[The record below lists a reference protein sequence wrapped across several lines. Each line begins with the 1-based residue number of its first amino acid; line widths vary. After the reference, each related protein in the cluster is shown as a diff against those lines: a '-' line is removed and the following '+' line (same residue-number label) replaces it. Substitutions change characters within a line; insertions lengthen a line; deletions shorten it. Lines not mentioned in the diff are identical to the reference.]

1 MENKFLKQGLTFDD
15 VLLVPQ
21 YSEVLPREVNLQTN
35 LTKKIKLA
43 IPLMSAG
50 MDTVTEY
57 KTAISLAKA
66 GGIGIIHKNMS
77 ATEQAKQVKKVK
89 KQNLLVGAALGVTA
103 DMLERAEVLIKAGI
117 DILTIDTAHGH
128 SKGVIEA
135 VKKIKKHFPK
145 TQIIAGN
152 VATAEATLALIKA
165 GADCVKVGIGPGAI
179 CTTRIIAGVGVP
191 QLTAVYECAKVARK
205 YNIPVIADGGIKYSG
220 DIAKAL
226 AAGASVCMLGGLFA
240 ACAEAPGKK
249 VIVEGKPYKLYRGM
263 GSTAAMKAGSS
274 DRYFQQNTKKL
285 VAEGVEGMVP
295 YKGTIEEVSYQ
306 LIGGLRAA
314 MGYCGAKDLKTF
326 YKKSKFIQITSAGLK
341 ESHPHDLI
349 MIKKEANYGK

>member
-21 YSEVLPREVNLQTN
+21 YSEVLPKEVSLNTN

-50 MDTVTEY
+50 MDTVSEY
-57 KTAISLAKA
+57 KTAISLAQA
-66 GGIGIIHKNMS
+66 GGISIIHKNMS
-77 ATEQAKQVKKVK
+77 IKEQAEQIKKVK
-89 KQNLLVGAALGVTA
+89 KQNLLVGAAIGITQ
-103 DMLERAEVLIKAGI
+103 DMLERAEVLIKAGV

-145 TQIIAGN
+145 TQLIAGN

-165 GADCVKVGIGPGAI
+165 GADAVKVGIGPGAI
-179 CTTRIIAGVGVP
+179 CTTRIVAGVGVP

-205 YNIPVIADGGIKYSG
+205 YKIPVIADGGIKYSG

-240 ACAEAPGKK
+240 ASLEAPGKK
-249 VIVEGKPYKLYRGM
+249 VVVNGKTYKLYRGM
-263 GSTAAMKAGSS
+263 GSTAAMRAGSS

-285 VAEGVEGMVP
+285 VAEGVEGMVEC
-295 YKGTIEEVSYQ
+295 KGSLQDIVYQ

-314 MGYCGAKDLKTF
+314 MGYCGSKDLETF
-326 YKKSKFIQITSAGLK
+326 YKKSQFIQISSAGLK
-341 ESHPHDLI
+341 ESHPHDI
-349 MIKKEANYGK
+349 IITKSEANYAK